1 MDKVPFHPY
10 YVLKDLYGAML
21 FMWVLAGL
29 AFIGPYAL
37 GDAENYRQANALV
50 TPVHIAP
57 EAYFLWVYAI
67 LRSIPNKLGGVLAL
81 VFSIVVLLVQPA
93 LHTSRLKG
101 LPFRPIGRLLF

>member
-1 MDKVPFHPY
+1 MV
-10 YVLKDLYGAML
+10 KDLYGAML

-37 GDAENYRQANALV
+37 GDAENHRQANPLV

-57 EAYFLWVYAI
+57 EVYFLWVYAI

-81 VFSIVVLLVQPA
+81 VFSIVVLLVLPA
-93 LHTSRLKG
+93 LHISRLKG